1 MTKPYLSNSVS
12 ICETKIQDEN
22 GLLVKTTEKE
32 RKVTWV
38 HVMSGFMVECLRV
51 LLQSCTASQ
60 FLLAHAKIQADESLS
75 RAFLHVW

>member
-32 RKVTWV
+32 RKVIRSDNASESPLPKFSNV
-38 HVMSGFMVECLRV
+38 LKRV
-51 LLQSCTASQ
+51 DL
-60 FLLAHAKIQADESLS
+60 
-75 RAFLHVW
+75 